1 MPRKP
6 TITTLW
12 TAAWRESNVNRT
24 CPGEHLLP
32 HRADVH
38 YVITRQV
45 DDDDRRGLPGRARPP
60 AEAGTG
66 GGCRAGADE
75 PGGYLISTLVTD
87 AERAGGVR

>member
-12 TAAWRESNVNRT
+12 AAAWRESNVNRT

-38 YVITRQV
+38 YVITRRV
-45 DDDDRRGLPGRARPP
+45 DDDTAAAYLAAHGSGSSRARRWVP
-60 AEAGTG
+60 
-66 GGCRAGADE
+66 CRSG
-75 PGGYLISTLVTD
+75 
-87 AERAGGVR
+87 